1 MDPLTDGQTEK
12 LNVSLTMS
20 LVWCVTVTWIFR
32 CDSAHE
38 WTKSSD
44 DTSSLTNAEHQP
56 DALKMHSQLCCK
68 VHLDLAELK
77 GYIARPGQEC
87 ALV

>member
-1 MDPLTDGQTEK
+1 MEK
-12 LNVSLTMS
+12 LSVSLTVS
-20 LVWCVTVTWIFR
+20 LVWWVTVTWIFK
-32 CDSAHE
+32 CDSARE

-56 DALKMHSQLCCK
+56 DALKMHLQLCCK

-77 GYIARPGQEC
+77 GYVVRPGQEH
-87 ALV
+87 AFV